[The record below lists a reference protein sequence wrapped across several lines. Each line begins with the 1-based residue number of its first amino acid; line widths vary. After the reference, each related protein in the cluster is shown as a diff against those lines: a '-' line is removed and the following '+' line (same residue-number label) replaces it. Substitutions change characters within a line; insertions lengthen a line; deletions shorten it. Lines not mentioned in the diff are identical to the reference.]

1 MNPLARLKSRT
12 VHDDDT
18 NWERPG
24 PTRDELRRDV
34 IGVLIFALVSA
45 FALELTRGFGMVE
58 DDNHPVWVQ
67 HAVLA
72 LMIVPLVL
80 RRKYPILVML
90 AMSALFIGL
99 SLLSPLVSLQLSYQ
113 VAYFASLYSA
123 IAWAKDR
130 RMLWLG
136 IAVVVAAM
144 TLWLILALTVAN
156 TFDGVLAQSADNP
169 DFGGGILDPLASVAL
184 YNFLVNFAYFG
195 GAILAGLTSWRNALQ
210 RTQLAEQSAKITRQ
224 ADELARRA
232 VVEERL
238 RIARE
243 LHDVVAHHV
252 SVIGVQAGA
261 ARRVIDKRP
270 DVAVESLRTIEQA
283 SRQAVTDMRNLLGV
297 LRSESAELGDTDD
310 DGGRRPEPGLD
321 DLEELARQ
329 HQELGLTVQFGTVE
343 DIPGALAEVSAPLA
357 LSLFRTAQESLAN
370 VRRHSTAGAAV
381 MTLRTG
387 LVGDQRWVELE
398 TVDNG
403 MPRPTSERGSGFG
416 LQGIRERVA
425 LHRGTAEI
433 GPRSD
438 GGWRVRARF
447 LMH

>member
-1 MNPLARLKSRT
+1 MNLLARLKSQT
-12 VHDDDT
+12 VGDHDN

-24 PTRDELRRDV
+24 PTKDELRRDV
-34 IGVLIFALVSA
+34 IGVVIFALVSA

-58 DDNHPVWVQ
+58 EDNHPVWVQ
-67 HAVLA
+67 HGVLA

-80 RRKYPILVML
+80 RRKYPVLVML

-144 TLWLILALTVAN
+144 ALWLILALTVAN
-156 TFDGVLAQSADNP
+156 TFDGVLAQSEDNP
-169 DFGGGILDPLASVAL
+169 DFVGGILDPLASVAL

-195 GAILAGLTSWRNALQ
+195 GAILAGMTSWRNALQ
-210 RTQLAEQSAKITRQ
+210 RTQLAEQAAEITRQ

-261 ARRVIDKRP
+261 ARRVIEKRP
-270 DVAVESLRTIEQA
+270 EVAVESLRTIEQA

-297 LRSESAELGDTDD
+297 LRSESTDLGDTD

-321 DLEELARQ
+321 DLEALARQ
-329 HQELGLTVQFGTVE
+329 HRELGLTVKFGMVE
-343 DIPGALAEVSAPLA
+343 DIPGALARVSAPLA
-357 LSLFRTAQESLAN
+357 LSLFRTAQESLTN
-370 VRRHSTAGAAV
+370 VRRHSTAGSAV

-403 MPRPTSERGSGFG
+403 MPRPKSEPGSGFG

-433 GPRSD
+433 GPRSE

-447 LMH
+447 LVH

>member
-1 MNPLARLKSRT
+1 MNLLARVKSQT
-12 VHDDDT
+12 VDNQDN

-24 PTRDELRRDV
+24 PTKDERRKDV
-34 IGVLIFALVSA
+34 IGVVIFALVSA

-58 DDNHPVWVQ
+58 EDNHPIWVQ
-67 HAVLA
+67 HGVLA

-80 RRKYPILVML
+80 RRKYPVLVML
-90 AMSALFIGL
+90 VMSALFIGL

-123 IAWAKDR
+123 IAWARDR

-156 TFDGVLAQSADNP
+156 TFDGVLAQSQDNP
-169 DFGGGILDPLASVAL
+169 DFVGGILDPLASVAI

-195 GAILAGLTSWRNALQ
+195 GAILAGMTSWRNALQ
-210 RTQLAEQSAKITRQ
+210 RTQLAEQAAEITRQ

-270 DVAVESLRTIEQA
+270 EVAVESLRTIEQA

-297 LRSESAELGDTDD
+297 LRSESTDLGDTG

-321 DLEELARQ
+321 DLEGLARQ
-329 HQELGLTVQFGTVE
+329 HRELGLTVKFGTVE
-343 DIPGALAEVSAPLA
+343 DIPGALATVSAPLA
-357 LSLFRTAQESLAN
+357 LSLFRTAQESLTN
-370 VRRHSTAGAAV
+370 VQRHSTAGAAV

-403 MPRPTSERGSGFG
+403 MPRAKSEPGSGFG

-433 GPRSD
+433 GPRSE

-447 LMH
+447 LVH

>member
-1 MNPLARLKSRT
+1 MNLLAWLRLHT
-12 VHDDDT
+12 VDSDD
-18 NWERPG
+18 NRWERPG
-24 PTRDELRRDV
+24 PTREELRRDV
-34 IGVLIFALVSA
+34 LGVLVFALVSA
-45 FALELTRGFGMVE
+45 FTLELTRGFGMVTE
-58 DDNHPVWVQ
+58 DSHPVWVQ
-67 HAVLA
+67 HLVLA
-72 LMIVPLVL
+72 GMILPLVL
-80 RRKYPILVML
+80 RRKYPVIVMLVM
-90 AMSALFIGL
+90 STLFILL

-123 IAWAKDR
+123 VAWARDR
-130 RMLWLG
+130 RTLW
-136 IAVVVAAM
+136 ICTTVVVVAM
-144 TLWLILALTVAN
+144 TLWIILGLTVAN
-156 TFDGVLAQSADNP
+156 TFDGILAQYEDNP
-169 DFGGGILDPLASVAL
+169 EFTGGIFEPLTSVAL
-184 YNFLVNFAYFG
+184 YNFVVNFAYFG
-195 GAILAGLTSWRNALQ
+195 GAILAGMSSWRNALQ
-210 RTQLAEQSAKITRQ
+210 RTQLAEQAVLLSEQ
-224 ADELARRA
+224 AEELARRA

-297 LRSESAELGDTDD
+297 LRSESAEPGTAN

-329 HQELGLTVQFGTVE
+329 HRELGLTVSFGRVE
-343 DIPGALAEVSAPLA
+343 DIPGALAEISAPLA
-357 LSLFRTAQESLAN
+357 LSLFRTAQESLTN
-370 VRRHSTAGAAV
+370 VRRHSTAGSAV

-387 LVGDQRWVELE
+387 RAGEQRWVELE

-403 MPRPTSERGSGFG
+403 MPRATSETGSGFG

-433 GPRSD
+433 GPRSE

-447 LMH
+447 LLH

>member
-1 MNPLARLKSRT
+1 MKSQT
-12 VHDDDT
+12 VDNHDN

-24 PTRDELRRDV
+24 PTKDELRRDV
-34 IGVLIFALVSA
+34 IGVVIFALVSA
-45 FALELTRGFGMVE
+45 FALELTRGFGMLE
-58 DDNHPVWVQ
+58 EDNHPVWVQ
-67 HAVLA
+67 HGVLA

-80 RRKYPILVML
+80 RRKYPVLVML
-90 AMSALFIGL
+90 VMSALFIGL

-123 IAWAKDR
+123 IAWARDR

-136 IAVVVAAM
+136 IVVVVAAM

-156 TFDGVLAQSADNP
+156 TFDGVLAQSDDNP
-169 DFGGGILDPLASVAL
+169 DFVGGILDPLASVAL

-195 GAILAGLTSWRNALQ
+195 GAILAGMTSWRNALQ
-210 RTQLAEQSAKITRQ
+210 RTQLAEQAAKITRQ

-270 DVAVESLRTIEQA
+270 EVAVESLRTIEQA

-297 LRSESAELGDTDD
+297 LRSESTDLGDTG

-321 DLEELARQ
+321 DLEGLARQ
-329 HQELGLTVQFGTVE
+329 HRELGLTVKFGTVE
-343 DIPGALAEVSAPLA
+343 DIPGALATVSAPLA
-357 LSLFRTAQESLAN
+357 LSLFRTAQESLTN
-370 VRRHSTAGAAV
+370 VQRHSTAGAAV

-403 MPRPTSERGSGFG
+403 MPRAKSEPGSGFG

-433 GPRSD
+433 GPRSE

-447 LMH
+447 LVH

>member
-1 MNPLARLKSRT
+1 MNLLARVKSQT
-12 VHDDDT
+12 VDNHDN

-24 PTRDELRRDV
+24 PTKDELRRDV
-34 IGVLIFALVSA
+34 IGVVIFALVSA
-45 FALELTRGFGMVE
+45 FALELTRGFGMLE
-58 DDNHPVWVQ
+58 EDNHPVWVQ
-67 HAVLA
+67 HGVLA

-80 RRKYPILVML
+80 RRKYPVLVML
-90 AMSALFIGL
+90 VMSALFIGL

-123 IAWAKDR
+123 IAWARDR

-136 IAVVVAAM
+136 IVVVVAAM

-156 TFDGVLAQSADNP
+156 TFDGVLAQSDDNP
-169 DFGGGILDPLASVAL
+169 DFVGGILDPLASVAL

-195 GAILAGLTSWRNALQ
+195 GAILAGMTSWRNALQ
-210 RTQLAEQSAKITRQ
+210 RTQLAEQAAKITRQ

-270 DVAVESLRTIEQA
+270 EVAVESLRTIEQA

-297 LRSESAELGDTDD
+297 LRSESTDLGDTG

-321 DLEELARQ
+321 DLEGLARQ
-329 HQELGLTVQFGTVE
+329 HRELGLTVKFGTVE
-343 DIPGALAEVSAPLA
+343 DIPGALATVSAPLA
-357 LSLFRTAQESLAN
+357 LSLFRTAQESLTN
-370 VRRHSTAGAAV
+370 VQRHSTAGAAV

-403 MPRPTSERGSGFG
+403 MPRAKSEPGSGFG

-433 GPRSD
+433 GPRSE

-447 LMH
+447 LVH

>member
-1 MNPLARLKSRT
+1 MNLLAWLRLHTVDSQDSR
-12 VHDDDT
+12 
-18 NWERPG
+18 WERPG

-34 IGVLIFALVSA
+34 IGVIVFALVSA
-45 FALELTRGFGMVE
+45 LALELSRGFGMVSE
-58 DDNHPVWVQ
+58 DNHPVWVQ
-67 HAVLA
+67 HLVLA
-72 LMIVPLVL
+72 SMILPLVL
-80 RRKYPILVML
+80 RRRYPVIVML
-90 AMSALFIGL
+90 VMSALFIAL
-99 SLLSPLVSLQLSYQ
+99 SLFSPLVSLQLSYQ

-123 IAWAKDR
+123 VAWAKDR
-130 RMLWLG
+130 RVLWLG
-136 IAVVVAAM
+136 TTVVVIAM
-144 TLWLILALTVAN
+144 ALWLILALTVAN
-156 TFDGVLAQSADNP
+156 TFDAILAQTEDNAD
-169 DFGGGILDPLASVAL
+169 FTGGILDPLLSIAL

-195 GAILAGLTSWRNALQ
+195 GAILAGMSSWRRALQ
-210 RTQLAEQSAKITRQ
+210 RTQLAEQAVQLSEQ
-224 ADELARRA
+224 AEELARRA

-270 DVAVESLRTIEQA
+270 DVAVESLRTIEEA

-297 LRSESAELGDTDD
+297 LRSEGSEPGETNDGD
-310 DGGRRPEPGLD
+310 RRPEPGLD
-321 DLEELARQ
+321 DLEDLARQ
-329 HQELGLTVQFGTVE
+329 HRELGLTVSFGRVE
-343 DIPGALAEVSAPLA
+343 DIPGALAEISAPLA
-357 LSLFRTAQESLAN
+357 LSLFRTAQESLTN

-387 LVGDQRWVELE
+387 RAGEQRWVELE

-403 MPRPTSERGSGFG
+403 MPRTTSDTGSGFG
-416 LQGIRERVA
+416 LRGIRERVA

-433 GPRSD
+433 GPRSE

-447 LMH
+447 LLH

>member
-1 MNPLARLKSRT
+1 MTLLARLKSQT
-12 VHDDDT
+12 IDNGDN

-34 IGVLIFALVSA
+34 IGVILFALVSA
-45 FALELTRGFGMVE
+45 FALELTRGFGMVAE
-58 DDNHPVWVQ
+58 DSHPAWVQ
-67 HAVLA
+67 HGVLA

-80 RRKYPILVML
+80 RRKYPVMVML
-90 AMSALFIGL
+90 VMSALFIGL
-99 SLLSPLVSLQLSYQ
+99 SLLSPMVSLQLSYQ

-130 RMLWLG
+130 RMLWVG

-156 TFDGVLAQSADNP
+156 TFDSVLAQTEDNP
-169 DFGGGILDPLASVAL
+169 DFTGGILDPLTSVAV

-195 GAILAGLTSWRNALQ
+195 GAILAGMSSWRNALQ
-210 RTQLAEQSAKITRQ
+210 RTQLAGQAEQITHQ
-224 ADELARRA
+224 AGELARRA

-261 ARRVIDKRP
+261 ARRVIDRKP

-297 LRSESAELGDTDD
+297 LRSGTSELGDTD

-321 DLEELARQ
+321 DLEDLARQ
-329 HQELGLTVQFGTVE
+329 HRDLGLPVNFSRVE
-343 DIPGALAEVSAPLA
+343 DAPGALASVSAPLA
-357 LSLFRTAQESLAN
+357 LSLFRTAQESLTN
-370 VRRHSTAGAAV
+370 VRRHSTAGSV
-381 MTLRTG
+381 MMTLRTG
-387 LVGDQRWVELE
+387 RAGDQRWVELE

-403 MPRPTSERGSGFG
+403 MPRPTAESGSGFG

-433 GPRSD
+433 GPRSE

-447 LMH
+447 LLH

>member
-1 MNPLARLKSRT
+1 MSLIARLRFHT
-12 VHDDDT
+12 VDADDN
-18 NWERPG
+18 NWERPA
-24 PTRDELRRDV
+24 PTGDELRRDV
-34 IGVLIFALVSA
+34 SGVGVFLLVSA
-45 FALELTRGFGMVE
+45 LALELSRGFGMVAA
-58 DDNHPVWVQ
+58 DDHPVWVQ

-72 LMIVPLVL
+72 LLILPLVL
-80 RRKYPILVML
+80 RRRFPVAVM
-90 AMSALFIGL
+90 AVMSALFIGL
-99 SLLSPLVSLQLSYQ
+99 SLFSPLVSLQLSYQ

-123 IAWAKDR
+123 VAWARDR

-136 IAVVVAAM
+136 TTVVVAAM

-156 TFDGVLAQSADNP
+156 TYDGILAQAEDNV
-169 DFGGGILDPLASVAL
+169 DFSGGILDPLASVAI

-195 GAILAGLTSWRNALQ
+195 GAILAGMNSWRNALQ
-210 RTQLAEQSAKITRQ
+210 RTQLAEQSEQIAHQ

-261 ARRVIDKRP
+261 ARRVIEKRP

-297 LRSESAELGDTDD
+297 LRSESSDPGDLE
-310 DGGRRPEPGLD
+310 GGRRRPEPGLD
-321 DLEELARQ
+321 DLEELTRQ
-329 HQELGLTVQFGTVE
+329 HRELGLAVSVGRVE
-343 DIPGALAEVSAPLA
+343 DVPGALAEISAPLA
-357 LSLFRTAQESLAN
+357 LSLFRTAQESLTN
-370 VRRHSTAGAAV
+370 VRRHSTAGSAV

-387 LVGDQRWVELE
+387 LAGEQRWVELE

-403 MPRPTSERGSGFG
+403 MPRPTPESGSGFG
-416 LQGIRERVA
+416 LRGIRERVA

-433 GPRSD
+433 GPRSE

-447 LMH
+447 LLH